1 MVCFNFI
8 KNKGFIFVFIKDKD
22 KEEVCVL
29 MKRLVQLGFE
39 LCVIEGMYKV
49 LEKVGVKFLKVFKIF
64 EGCFNIMDLMMN
76 GEISMVINI
85 SDYKF

>member
-1 MVCFNFI
+1 M
-8 KNKGFIFVFIKDKD
+8 
-22 KEEVCVL
+22 
-29 MKRLVQLGFE
+29 GFE